1 MNAVVDTNV
10 LFGQVNRNDAHHEP
24 ASAIVSA
31 IDDGDVSAI
40 LTDYVIAETLNLT
53 HQKIGHDAAVDL
65 FDRINDN
72 SNIRVVHSPQ
82 QDYHSSIEQFREY
95 EDLSFVDAS
104 IVAFMERAEIETLYS
119 FDTDFDAVDDLR
131 RAESV

>member
-10 LFGQVNRNDAHHEP
+10 FFGQVNRNDAHHEP
-24 ASAIVSA
+24 ASAIVAA

-40 LTDYVIAETLNLT
+40 LTDYVVAETLNLT
-53 HQKIGHDAAVDL
+53 HQKIGHDVAVDL

-72 SNIRVVHSPQ
+72 SNIRVVHAPQ
-82 QDYHSSIEQFREY
+82 QDYHGAIELFREY
-95 EDLSFVDAS
+95 NDLSFVDAS
-104 IVAFMERAEIETLYS
+104 IVAYMQRADIETLYS
-119 FDTDFDAVDDLR
+119 FDTDFDAVDDVR